1 MHDLAATI
9 GKRIR
14 EVRNVQGISLE
25 ELSFKAGLN
34 AAHLGQIERG
44 LRNPTIETLERIA
57 TALDVSFYD
66 LVCSSEA
73 LPRGQSETSEIRRKI
88 DAQLSSMTLDEQKD
102 ILRIIRIFRRHFDE
116 ENKKADSYTNQ
127 VDQSAFILW
136 YVATIQLRRC

>member
-1 MHDLAATI
+1 MHDLAAMI

-14 EVRNVQGISLE
+14 EIRNAQGISLE

-44 LRNPTIETLERIA
+44 LRNPTIETLEQIA
-57 TALDVSFYD
+57 TALEVSFYE
-66 LVCSSEA
+66 LISSSEV
-73 LPRGQSETSEIRRKI
+73 LPRRQSETNDIRRKI

-116 ENKKADSYTNQ
+116 ENKKAD
-127 VDQSAFILW
+127 
-136 YVATIQLRRC
+136 

>member
-1 MHDLAATI
+1 MHNLSATI

-14 EVRNVQGISLE
+14 EIRNAQGISLE

-66 LVCSSEA
+66 LISSAET
-73 LPRGQSETSEIRRKI
+73 LPRERLETSEIRRKI
-88 DAQLSSMTLDEQKD
+88 DAQLSFMTLDEQKD

-116 ENKKADSYTNQ
+116 EKKAD
-127 VDQSAFILW
+127 
-136 YVATIQLRRC
+136 